1 MKQMSEKS
9 NASDTQV
16 LKREYGISAGTK
28 GAHSWGECVE
38 IISAVQSSGNTG
50 N

>member
-1 MKQMSEKS
+1 MSEKS
-9 NASDTQV
+9 NASDAQV

-28 GAHSWGECVE
+28 GAHTWGECVE
-38 IISAVQSSGNTG
+38 NIISAVQSSGNTG